1 MLPHDHEIIPR
12 DATALYKPRTV
23 WALVVASVAILVL
36 WLAGTPLGALDK
48 ARAVGYAVCHQIAER
63 SFHAHGHQLPL
74 CARCTGLYL
83 GVLTGIAVFA
93 ARGRLRGARLPGYR
107 VLAVLVVLG
116 ATYALDGLN
125 SYLSIFAFYTPVYAP
140 HNTLRL
146 LTGLAFGLGMI
157 TVVLPVFNSLA
168 WAAPDTT
175 IAPVANL
182 RELAVLYAA
191 AAGVA
196 LAMLSGIDT
205 LVLALGAISVA
216 GVVLMFMVVGS
227 VLFLALARRENAAL
241 RWRDLAIPALAGV
254 AFAFVVIGGIDALR
268 YVVTGTWEGFALPG
282 G

>member
-1 MLPHDHEIIPR
+1 MPPHNHEIAQHA
-12 DATALYKPRTV
+12 DAARYMPRTV
-23 WALVVASVAILVL
+23 WALVIASVTILVL

-48 ARAVGYAVCHQIAER
+48 TRAIGYAVCHQIAER
-63 SFHAHGHQLPL
+63 SFHAHDHQLPL
-74 CARCTGLYL
+74 CARCMGLYL

-93 ARGRLRGARLPGYR
+93 ARGRLRGARLPGVS
-107 VLAVLVVLG
+107 VLAVMVVLG

-125 SYLSIFAFYTPVYAP
+125 SYLSIFEFYTPVYAP

-168 WAAPDTT
+168 WAAPDNV
-175 IAPVANL
+175 APIANL

-191 AAGVA
+191 TAGVA
-196 LAMLSGIDT
+196 LAVLSGIDK
-205 LVLALGAISVA
+205 LVLALGAISVV

-241 RWRDLAIPALAGV
+241 TWRDLAIPALAGL

-282 G
+282 A